1 MIELGAIKNGVPL
14 YFSLLHTIMC
24 FSNRLKWPT
33 YDIFAF
39 LTFAIFIPRLLK
51 LFSKKCFAKIRLY
64 RGYYRACPLLI
75 GVNYEHFNHLNYIR
89 LGSNFICGTYRGYN
103 VAWGWWTEKIKI
115 PPGYPLGKGSKI
127 RKIWKI
133 EILTWPKNFEKINF
147 SGYKKITIPQFW
159 WHFVV
164 RNQIKEIFILR
175 GRKKNSWFLAFS
187 LVFFGLKTP
196 FCQKVMQ
203 GCLFKLYKKMSSSI
217 STNFKSNGNTFSPQ
231 LNF

>member
-1 MIELGAIKNGVPL
+1 MGFL
-14 YFSLLHTIMC
+14 
-24 FSNRLKWPT
+24 RLKFIKISQKIT
-33 YDIFAF
+33 KNAF
-39 LTFAIFIPRLLK
+39 LGHYDLK
-51 LFSKKCFAKIRLY
+51 FVIFSKFCTQIHIKIANFVKIDY
-64 RGYYRACPLLI
+64 FFKNTYRACPLLI

-147 SGYKKITIPQFW
+147 SGYKKIAIPQFW

-175 GRKKNSWFLAFS
+175 GRKKNSWFLAIS
-187 LVFFGLKTP
+187 SVFFGLKTP
-196 FCQKVMQ
+196 FCQMVIEAWFFE
-203 GCLFKLYKKMSSSI
+203 L
-217 STNFKSNGNTFSPQ
+217 
-231 LNF
+231 